1 MAKQLNSYQVNLH
14 FNANTAQAKMQL
26 QDLQTTL
33 DTIIKESVTG
43 VSQGKFP
50 LTKELT
56 EAQIAASK
64 LQTILS
70 QTINM
75 ETGKM
80 DLTRFSQSL
89 KQSNLN
95 LRKLQDNLLELGP
108 SGKKAFMSLAQS
120 IVEADVPL
128 KRTNLLV
135 SELWTTLKNT
145 VRWQISS
152 SALHAFMGTIQSA
165 YGYAKDLNESLNHI
179 RIVTGHN
186 IEYMDK
192 FAEKANKAAKAL
204 NATTLDYTNASL
216 IYYQQGLS
224 DEEVEKRTDITV
236 KMANVARQSAD
247 IVSDQL
253 TAVWNNFYDGSES
266 LEHYADA
273 MVRLGADTAS
283 STDEIAGG
291 LEKFA
296 AVANT
301 IGLSFDNAAA
311 ALATIT
317 ATTRQSEDVV
327 GTSLKTIFARIQG
340 LKLGETLEDG
350 TTLNQYSQALEKVG
364 VNIKDS
370 NGQLKDMDIILDE
383 LGHKWTTI
391 SKDQQVALAQQVAGI
406 RQYNQLIALMDNFD
420 FYQENIQRA
429 KNADGSLQEQADIYA
444 ESWEAARDRVRAAA
458 ESIYDD
464 LVDDKFFISLS
475 DAIAGAL
482 DAIDKLIDSIGGLPG
497 VIAALG
503 MIFTKVFKVHMA
515 EGVNDLVFSL
525 QSLVGLTKKSAVSLK
540 QEAYDRASNMAF
552 DTGTEVGDR
561 QGELLKQTLDLKK
574 RIYDISENI
583 TKEEREQLEG
593 LIEINRTYNEQA
605 IKAAQEKDQASENL
619 QNTRMDLR
627 GRIRRN
633 SSTGDIE
640 KNLNTFG
647 NVQQQ
652 MSGIIK
658 TGLRGTKVLD
668 GLNKTLKEGSPLGK
682 TFDSRMNTIQQTL
695 VKLDRPKAAK
705 SIERF
710 AKELKNGTITTDQF
724 LKKVNNVVTKENLMA
739 DATAKAGATFQD
751 NLGKKVKISG
761 NDCQKLAEDM
771 TKVIVTTDK
780 LNITNKQ
787 VAKSYEKI
795 KVAIENYKNATGDLG
810 RKLISMVNGFSSLIM
825 GLTSIKSIFNT
836 LSDEDMSFF
845 DKLLSVSMSL
855 GIGLSMTAS
864 GLYAMAKA
872 HKELVEA
879 KTLEN
884 IKTSLNTAITEINN
898 VVKAQSTVTTG
909 VQTGATGKQAL
920 VEDKLTKNIIL
931 QNAAWLVRNKRMS
944 ASAALALSLAGT
956 ILVVVAAAAALVLI
970 SKAVYNSTHKE
981 EIAAKAVAQAASDLG
996 KAYDECREKYQQMI
1010 NEFNEYKDAIDALDN
1025 LTKGTQEYRDALDEA
1040 NQKALELIQN
1050 NPDKFTKDDYYWD
1063 NDKLVIKDTAM
1074 SRVAEA
1080 SRQETADLYAASTMA
1095 NANNAQA
1102 QANLQRKNLIDTF
1115 TGSLRNTTGVDET
1128 IDAYLNSD
1136 RVAVDKEDLKDILN
1150 LDDGTSSSALVNVLW
1165 HNIDALNEL
1174 RSTMDGVETSFDLAS
1189 KTAAMAQWSGSG
1201 KENTKAGKMAL
1212 EGGGRLYNNLY
1223 AEGEN
1228 TVKGYSLATNWSAYE
1243 KMNNLNSLKGY
1254 NYSIKG
1260 DKVKYSYYDENGEKI
1275 TQEINKEA
1283 VQIAAATQYANDRI
1297 GEALDSLY
1305 QDIAK
1310 ANKNGLDSVGK
1321 YLSTENFDN
1330 MTKGELEQF
1339 QGLTD
1344 DQLKEYGIDK
1354 QAIEEAKK
1362 VVFDEIDGLNEAMSD
1377 QITVG
1382 VNKTL
1387 KENIQ
1392 NFGSEGKDAYINAIN
1407 QIGKSIDWNTLS
1419 PESQAEAWNKI
1430 SNINWFDFDAQ
1441 RQAETLIKEMG
1452 GDVSTLG
1459 DNWDKAF
1466 SQMRKA
1472 GDVVPVLMDIKERL
1486 DEIDDITKDMKIGK
1500 ILEKEDYD
1508 TLVNYNAELKDYFA
1522 ILSDGSA
1529 VFVGDPLDFSQT
1541 IKIDKQDELQRAI
1554 EGYQNLIDE
1563 YEKGSKIIEETEGG
1577 LDQLRVSGGGQTDN
1591 QLAFLN
1597 SQGYD
1602 EDKISDWTD
1611 KLANDSGDIE
1621 TLNAIAKAVNE
1632 VGDAFLSSKSNIED
1646 YKDSS
1651 QQAMNE
1657 LAMSAETAEEAAQM
1671 FQDNKINKMAY
1682 DLSAMQRMSAE
1693 KWGDLDSTEVNKYA
1707 DSLMKTA
1714 KKSKLLS
1721 DELENNKEAAEDVA
1735 LYTMKM
1741 NNGVKKLSDN
1751 FDGWS
1756 DVLKKSDSSSQEY
1769 YSTMIDI
1776 KDAMSDVLGVSEE
1789 FLSDDFI
1796 INNLDDIALA
1806 AKGDAEAID
1815 RLALAASKDIIINL
1829 DFEDETAKQEVL
1841 SLYDDLMAEM
1851 PDLEVGAT
1859 LNDEEFLT
1867 KLNNFVKQSGMSV
1880 ERAQAFF
1887 NSLGYEPE
1895 FVTDTKTVKRSIPQE
1910 RTHTDYEI
1918 TEGKI
1923 NILGQEFPI
1932 PTIDRLTT
1940 TSVKDYVDV
1949 DEKIQVP
1956 AFGTDNPQVKS
1967 LTKKSSGIMNNSSSA
1982 NPGTT
1987 SKGSKSKPTKGTSS
2001 KKSEVVD
2008 RYKEITD
2015 EIQNLTDAYDAASKA
2030 ADRLYGKDRLS
2041 LMKENNKLVLKEIE
2055 LLKKKKTEAYKY
2067 LGDQYQVGSD
2077 RYNLDKAAENLGIK
2091 FIINEAGDISNYTE
2105 EMTKVYNKLKEAQ
2118 ETYYGFKTKDE
2129 QDKFKENTLDKLE
2142 QKINELKDAIK
2153 QYDETNKTI
2162 EEINKEIQE
2171 RIYEWQDN
2179 NYKELTYKLELD
2191 IQVDDNEL
2199 KALEYY
2205 FDKLSNNIYKAAEAF
2220 TYLKDQFTPVIQ
2232 ELKDYEDFYNSIN
2245 AAYNNGEISQ
2255 SDFIDGMQD
2264 SYDSILDNLSA
2275 LKNLDDQMMEYYG
2288 NTLNLANEELSKYT
2302 NHMKNLTSVLEHY
2315 SSIITLLGKDKD
2327 YTRVLEVL
2335 NGTAQTKKNN
2345 FETSKQ
2351 WYEVLKSEKQEAARA
2366 LANARDDAEREMLKA
2381 NFEAIVEK
2389 FDEAQEQMLSDAE
2402 EYGNALKEILTTK
2415 MEEAAKAMEDV
2426 MSSTT
2431 ITIDGTN
2438 FNISGWDAIADALD
2452 RMSSYQDEY
2461 LTKTNQVYEMN
2472 KLLNTVNK
2480 AIDNTTNQAAKA
2492 RYNQFTKEIE
2502 QLREK
2507 DKLSQLELDI
2517 AQAKYK
2523 VLEAQI
2529 ALEEAQNAK
2538 SMVRLQR
2545 DSEGNFGYVYTADQ
2559 NKLDDAQQQLD
2570 DAENDLYN
2578 IRLNATNKYG
2588 QQKLQYERELAEK
2601 LAEIDQKAAEDA
2613 TYRES
2618 AYQQERALIIQQYS
2632 DLILASSELFN
2643 IAQMD
2648 GAEEVT
2654 NVVKDAWVNNF
2665 EIIKQN
2671 GNEWQD
2677 AITANTN
2684 AINDAFAEWQQ
2695 KTDIITDLVG
2705 DSLDETKEKVE
2716 EVTKESNELKEMLSR
2731 QMIPTLQREVS
2742 AVRASSQAWATQRQQ
2757 LMQTIRY
2764 YENLI
2769 TKIREAIRLQAQMG
2783 RSGGSDGFDLSI
2795 DYSALMTEAYNRKD
2809 MEAYEKYKELRDK
2822 KMLITDDDENVSNSR
2837 IDSLLSHGYNLG
2849 VGDLAGYK
2857 YYNQIPES
2865 WWKSHGFATGG
2876 YTGNWDGT
2884 GKLAFLHQKE
2894 LVLNAEDTE
2903 NMLKTIEIVRTIAK
2917 SIDLNS
2923 AMMAQG
2929 LGVLNPTTIAKEMFG
2944 QLEQDVHIE
2953 ANFPNV
2959 TNHSEIEEA
2968 FNNLINISSQYAN
2981 RKI

>member
-1 MAKQLNSYQVNLH
+1 MAKQLNSYQVNLQ
-14 FNANTAQAKMQL
+14 FNANTTQAKTQL

-33 DTIIKESVTG
+33 DAIIKESVAG
-43 VSQGKFP
+43 VSKGDFN
-50 LTKELT
+50 LTKRLN

-64 LQTILS
+64 LQTILA
-70 QTINM
+70 QTTNV

-89 KQSNLN
+89 KQSNLDLKKIQN
-95 LRKLQDNLLELGP
+95 SLLELGP
-108 SGKKAFMSLAQS
+108 SGQKAFMSLAQS

-145 VRWQISS
+145 ARWQISS

-165 YGYAKDLNESLNHI
+165 YGYAKDLNESLNDI

-192 FAEKANKAAKAL
+192 FAERANKAAKAL

-224 DEEVEKRTDITV
+224 DEEVGKRTDITV
-236 KMANVARQSAD
+236 KMANVIKQNAD

-253 TAVWNNFYDGSES
+253 TAIWNNFYDGSDS

-283 STDEIAGG
+283 SSDEIAGG

-350 TTLNQYSQALEKVG
+350 TTLNQYSQALAAVG

-370 NGQLKDMDIILDE
+370 NGQLKDMDIILDD
-383 LGHKWTTI
+383 LGHKWSTI

-429 KNADGSLQEQADIYA
+429 KEADGSLQEQADIYA

-464 LVDDKFFISLS
+464 LINDKFFISLS

-482 DAIDKLIDSIGGLPG
+482 DAIDKLISSIGGLPG

-503 MIFTKVFKVHMA
+503 MIFTKVFKVQMG
-515 EGVNDLVFSL
+515 EGVNNLVFGL

-540 QEAYDRASNMAF
+540 QEAYNRASNMAF

-561 QGELLKQTLDLKK
+561 QGESLKQTLDLKK

-583 TKEEREQLEG
+583 TKEERQQLEG
-593 LIEINRTYNEQA
+593 LIEINRAYNEQA
-605 IKAAQEKDQASENL
+605 IKAAQKKDQASENL

-627 GRIRRN
+627 ARIRRN
-633 SSTGDIE
+633 SATGKVE

-658 TGLRGTKVLD
+658 TGLRGSKALD
-668 GLNKTLKEGSPLGK
+668 GLNKALKEGSPLGK
-682 TFDSRMNTIQQTL
+682 AFEGRMNTIQQAL
-695 VKLDRPKAAK
+695 IKVDRSKAAE
-705 SIERF
+705 SIGNFVE
-710 AKELKNGTITTDQF
+710 ELKNGTITVDQF

-739 DATAKAGATFQD
+739 DATSKAATILEDDF
-751 NLGKKVKISG
+751 GKKVKING
-761 NDCQKLAEDM
+761 EECQKLAEDM
-771 TKVIVTTDK
+771 TEVIVTTDK
-780 LNITNKQ
+780 LKTTNKQ
-787 VAKSYEKI
+787 VAGSYEKI
-795 KVAIENYKNATGDLG
+795 KAAIENYKNATGDLG
-810 RKLISMVNGFSSLIM
+810 QKLISMVNGFSSLAM
-825 GLTSIKSIFNT
+825 GLASIKSIFDT

-855 GIGLSMTAS
+855 GMGISMTVSGLST
-864 GLYAMAKA
+864 MAKA
-872 HKELVEA
+872 YKELAEA
-879 KTLEN
+879 KTLDN
-884 IKTSLNTAITEINN
+884 IKTSINTAITEINN
-898 VVKAQSTVTTG
+898 LVKAQAAARTGTQTV
-909 VQTGATGKQAL
+909 ATDRQAL
-920 VEDKLTKNIIL
+920 AESKLTKNIIL
-931 QNAAWLVRNKRMS
+931 QNAAYLVRNTQMS
-944 ASAALALSLAGT
+944 ATAAFGLSLAGT
-956 ILVVVAAAAALVLI
+956 ILAVVAAAAALVLI
-970 SKAVYNSTHKE
+970 SKAVYNSIHKE
-981 EIAAKAVAQAASDLG
+981 EIAAEAAAKAASDLG
-996 KAYDECREKYQQMI
+996 NAYDECREKYQQMI
-1010 NEFNEYKDAIDALDN
+1010 DEFNEYKDAIDALDN

-1050 NPDKFTKDDYYWD
+1050 NPDKFNKDDYYWD
-1063 NDKLVIKDTAM
+1063 DNKLVIKDTAM

-1080 SRQETADLYAASTMA
+1080 SRQETADLQATSAMA

-1102 QANLQRKNLIDTF
+1102 QANLQKKNFVDTV
-1115 TGSLRNTTGVDET
+1115 TGSLRNTTGIDKS

-1150 LDDGTSSSALVNVLW
+1150 LDNGIDDKALVNVLW
-1165 HNIDALNEL
+1165 RNIDALNEL
-1174 RSTMDGVETSFDLAS
+1174 RNTMDGVETSFDLAS
-1189 KTAAMAQWSGSG
+1189 KTAARAQWSGSG

-1228 TVKGYSLATNWSAYE
+1228 TVKGYSLDTNWAAYE

-1254 NYSIKG
+1254 KRSIKS
-1260 DKVKYSYYDENGEKI
+1260 DKVEYSYYDENGEKI
-1275 TQEINKEA
+1275 TQEISKEA
-1283 VQIAAATQYANDRI
+1283 IQIAAATQYANDRI

-1305 QDIAK
+1305 QNIAK
-1310 ANKNGLDSVGK
+1310 ANKDGLDSVGK

-1392 NFGSEGKDAYINAIN
+1392 NFGSEGKDAYISAIN
-1407 QIGKSIDWNTLS
+1407 QIGESIDWNALS

-1452 GDVSTLG
+1452 GGVSALG

-1472 GDVVPVLMDIKERL
+1472 GDIVPVLADIKDRL
-1486 DEIDDITKDMKIGK
+1486 DKIDNITKDMKIGK

-1508 TLVNYNAELKDYFA
+1508 TLVDYNAELKDYFA

-1529 VFVGDPLDFSQT
+1529 TFIGDPLDFSQT
-1541 IKIDKQDELQRAI
+1541 IKTDKQDELQRAI
-1554 EGYQNLIDE
+1554 EGYQNLINE
-1563 YEKGSKIIEETEGG
+1563 YEKGSKIIERVEGG
-1577 LDQLRVSGGGQTDN
+1577 LDQLREPGKEQFYDQWV
-1591 QLAFLN
+1591 FLN

-1602 EDKISDWTD
+1602 GDKLSDWAT
-1611 KLANDSGDIE
+1611 KFSNDSEDIE
-1621 TLNAIAKAVNE
+1621 TLNAIAEAVNE
-1632 VGDAFLSSKSNIED
+1632 VGDAFLNSKNNIEV
-1646 YKDSS
+1646 YKNSS

-1657 LAMSAETAEEAAQM
+1657 LAMSAESAEEAAQM
-1671 FQDNKINKMAY
+1671 FQDERINKIAY
-1682 DLSAMQRMSAE
+1682 DLSAMQRMSTE
-1693 KWGDLDSTEVNKYA
+1693 KWGDLDPTEVNKYA

-1714 KKSKLLS
+1714 KKSELLS

-1741 NNGVKKLSDN
+1741 NNGIKKLSDN

-1756 DVLKKSDSSSQEY
+1756 DILKKSDSSSQEY
-1769 YSTMIDI
+1769 YDAMVDI

-1796 INNLDDIALA
+1796 TNNLDDIALA
-1806 AKGDAEAID
+1806 ANGDAEAID

-1859 LNDEEFLT
+1859 LDDEEFLT

-1880 ERAQAFF
+1880 EQAQAFF

-1918 TEGKI
+1918 TDGKI
-1923 NILGQEFPI
+1923 NILGQEYHI

-1940 TSVKDYVDV
+1940 TSVSDYVDV

-1967 LTKKSSGIMNNSSSA
+1967 LTKRSSGTMNNFSSA
-1982 NPGTT
+1982 NPG
-1987 SKGSKSKPTKGTSS
+1987 SKGSGSKGGSKNKPTKGDLT
-2001 KKSEVVD
+2001 KKSDVVD

-2015 EIQNLTDAYDAASKA
+2015 SINDTTRALDKA
-2030 ADRLYGKDRLS
+2030 NKSADRLWGKAHLDAMAKS
-2041 LMKENNKLVLKEIE
+2041 NKLTLKEID
-2055 LLKKKKTEAYKY
+2055 LLKQKQKEAQAYLKT
-2067 LGDQYQVGSD
+2067 
-2077 RYNLDKAAENLGIK
+2077 DKATLQQAAKKAGIT
-2091 FIINEAGDISNYTE
+2091 FTFDEDGDISNYTDQ
-2105 EMTKVYNKLKEAQ
+2105 MTKLYNQLVAAQNKANSFSTKDAQDAYKEA
-2118 ETYYGFKTKDE
+2118 
-2129 QDKFKENTLDKLE
+2129 TLDPIQE
-2142 QKINELKDAIK
+2142 KINELKDAIK
-2153 QYDETNKTI
+2153 QYEDTRDLV
-2162 EEINKEIQE
+2162 EELTDNIQDKIN
-2171 RIYEWQDN
+2171 EWQDR
-2179 NYKELTYKLELD
+2179 NYQMLTYEVEIKVQLD
-2191 IQVDDNEL
+2191 ENDT
-2199 KALEYY
+2199 KKLEYY
-2205 FDKLSNNIYKAAEAF
+2205 FDKLSDNIYKAAEALG
-2220 TYLKDQFTPVIQ
+2220 YLQGQFDPVISQ
-2232 ELKDYEDFYNSIN
+2232 LGTYENFYGQLNN
-2245 AAYNNGEISQ
+2245 AYSNGEISQ
-2255 SDFIDGMQD
+2255 ENYIEGLQD
-2264 SYDSILDNLSA
+2264 VYDNTLNNLNALQDLDKEML
-2275 LKNLDDQMMEYYG
+2275 EYYG
-2288 NTLNLANEELSKYT
+2288 NTIDLANDELSKYT
-2302 NHMKNLTSVLEHY
+2302 DHMEHLTNVLDHY
-2315 SSIITLLGKDKD
+2315 RSIITLLGKDKD
-2327 YTRVLEVL
+2327 YDKVLSVL

-2345 FETSKQ
+2345 FDTSKQ
-2351 WYEVLKSEKQEAARA
+2351 WYESLKRERDAAATA
-2366 LANARDDAEREMLKA
+2366 LASSTDEAEREVLQK
-2381 NFEAIVEK
+2381 NYDAILAA
-2389 FDEAQEQMLSDAE
+2389 FDEAEEDMLSKAE
-2402 EYGNALKEILTTK
+2402 EYGEALKEILTTK
-2415 MEEAAKAMEDV
+2415 MEQAADEMNKQL
-2426 MSSTT
+2426 STT
-2431 ITIDGTN
+2431 KVSINGNN
-2438 FNISGWDAIADALD
+2438 FNISGWDALNDALD

-2461 LTKTNQVYEMN
+2461 LTKTNQIYEMN
-2472 KLLNTVNK
+2472 KLLNNVNQ
-2480 AIDNTTNQAAKA
+2480 AIDKTNNQAAKN
-2492 RYNQFTKEIE
+2492 RYQQFTKEIE
-2502 QLREK
+2502 QLRDK
-2507 DKLSQLELDI
+2507 DKLSQLELEI

-2538 SMVRLQR
+2538 STVRLQR
-2545 DSEGNFGYVYTADQ
+2545 DNEGNFGYVYTADQ
-2559 NKLDDAQQQLD
+2559 EKVNDAQQALA

-2578 IRLNATNKYG
+2578 IRLDATNKYG
-2588 QQKLQYERELAEK
+2588 QQKLQYEKELAEK
-2601 LAEIDQKAAEDA
+2601 LAELDQKAAEDA
-2613 TYRES
+2613 VYRETT
-2618 AYQQERALIIQQYS
+2618 YQQERALVIQQYT
-2632 DLILASSELFN
+2632 DLITTAGNLYAK
-2643 IAQMD
+2643 AQ
-2648 GAEEVT
+2648 EEDSR
-2654 NVVKDAWVNNF
+2654 VVQDAWVNSF
-2665 EIIKQN
+2665 DIIKDN
-2671 GNEWQD
+2671 SNSWKDTITENTNIINDTFKEWQD
-2677 AITANTN
+2677 SMDEISKIVGDDLKDT
-2684 AINDAFAEWQQ
+2684 QQ
-2695 KTDIITDLVG
+2695 KVKDVTD
-2705 DSLDETKEKVE
+2705 
-2716 EVTKESNELKEMLSR
+2716 ESNKLY
-2731 QMIPTLQREVS
+2731 QEVS
-2742 AVRASSQAWATQRQQ
+2742 NRVIPALEGELSSVRSATEAWAQHRQQ
-2757 LMQTIRY
+2757 LLDTIRA
-2764 YENLI
+2764 YEELLN
-2769 TKIREAIRLQAQMG
+2769 AIQATLRAQ
-2783 RSGGSDGFDLSI
+2783 SGFGSGSGNNSGNSDWS
-2795 DYSALMTEAYNRKD
+2795 KD
-2809 MEAYEKYKELRDK
+2809 MGS
-2822 KMLITDDDENVSNSR
+2822 VSYGSEE
-2837 IDSLLSHGYNLG
+2837 Y
-2849 VGDLAGYK
+2849 YK
-2857 YYNQIPES
+2857 YMQNREDKINGGYDVGAATNARVDAFYRKGLTLPVTRNGQTYHYFTDIPDS
-2865 WWKSHGFATGG
+2865 VWKQLVGFRSGG
-2876 YTGNWDGT
+2876 YTGTWNDG

-2894 LVLNAEDTE
+2894 LVLNADDTE
-2903 NMLKTIEIVRTIAK
+2903 NMLASIQLVRQIAK
-2917 SIDLNS
+2917 QLDFNS
-2923 AMMAQG
+2923 QQISTLSSSG
-2929 LGVLNPTTIAKEMFG
+2929 FTVSSQDGT
-2944 QLEQDVHIE
+2944 LEQNVRIE
-2953 ANFPNV
+2953 ASFPNA
-2959 TNHSEIEEA
+2959 TDRYEIQEA
-2968 FNNLINISSQYAN
+2968 FNTLVNVASQYAN
-2981 RKI
+2981 RK

>member
-1 MAKQLNSYQVNLH
+1 MAKQLNSYQVNLQ
-14 FNANTAQAKMQL
+14 FNANTTHAKTQL

-33 DTIIKESVTG
+33 DAIIKESVAG
-43 VSQGKFP
+43 VSKGDFN
-50 LTKELT
+50 LTKRLN

-64 LQTILS
+64 LQTILT
-70 QTINM
+70 QTTNV

-89 KQSNLN
+89 KQSNLDLKKIQN
-95 LRKLQDNLLELGP
+95 SLLELGP
-108 SGKKAFMSLAQS
+108 SGQKAFMSLAQS

-145 VRWQISS
+145 ARWQVSS

-165 YGYAKDLNESLNHI
+165 YGYAKDLNKSLNDI

-192 FAEKANKAAKAL
+192 FAERANKAAKAL

-236 KMANVARQSAD
+236 KMANVIKQNAD
-247 IVSDQL
+247 TVSDQL
-253 TAVWNNFYDGSES
+253 TAIWNNFYDGSDS

-283 STDEIAGG
+283 SSDEIAGG

-350 TTLNQYSQALEKVG
+350 TTLNQYSQALAAVG

-383 LGHKWTTI
+383 LGHKWSTI

-429 KNADGSLQEQADIYA
+429 KDADGSLQEQADIYA

-458 ESIYDD
+458 ESLYDD
-464 LVDDKFFISLS
+464 LIDDKFFISLS

-482 DAIDKLIDSIGGLPG
+482 DGIDKLIDSIGGLPG

-503 MIFTKVFKVHMA
+503 MIFTKVFKVQMG
-515 EGVNDLVFSL
+515 EGVNNLIFGL

-540 QEAYDRASNMAF
+540 QEAYNRASNMAF

-561 QGELLKQTLDLKK
+561 QGESLKQTLDLKK
-574 RIYDISENI
+574 KIYDISENI
-583 TKEEREQLEG
+583 TKEERQQLEG
-593 LIEINRTYNEQA
+593 LIEINRAYNEQA
-605 IKAAQEKDQASENL
+605 IKAAQKKDQASENL

-627 GRIRRN
+627 ARIRRN
-633 SSTGDIE
+633 SATGEVE

-652 MSGIIK
+652 MSGVIK
-658 TGLRGTKVLD
+658 TGLRGTKALD
-668 GLNKTLKEGSPLGK
+668 GLNKTLREGSPLGK
-682 TFDSRMNTIQQTL
+682 AFEGRINTIQQAL
-695 VKLDRPKAAK
+695 IKVDRSEAAE
-705 SIERF
+705 SIGNFVE
-710 AKELKNGTITTDQF
+710 ELKNGTITVDQF
-724 LKKVNNVVTKENLMA
+724 LKKVNNAVTKENLMA
-739 DATAKAGATFQD
+739 DTTSKAATILEDDF
-751 NLGKKVKISG
+751 GKKVKING
-761 NDCQKLAEDM
+761 EDCQKLAEDM
-771 TKVIVTTDK
+771 TEVIVTTNK
-780 LNITNKQ
+780 LNTTNKQ
-787 VAKSYEKI
+787 VAGSYEKI
-795 KVAIENYKNATGDLG
+795 KAAIENYKNATGDLG
-810 RKLISMVNGFSSLIM
+810 QKLISMVNGFSSLAM
-825 GLTSIKSIFNT
+825 GLTSIKSIFDT
-836 LSDEDMSFF
+836 LSDEDMPFF

-855 GIGLSMTAS
+855 GMGISMTVSGLS
-864 GLYAMAKA
+864 AMSKA
-872 HKELVEA
+872 YKELAEA
-879 KTLEN
+879 KTLDN

-898 VVKAQSTVTTG
+898 VVKAQAAAR
-909 VQTGATGKQAL
+909 TGAQTEATGRQAL
-920 VEDKLTKNIIL
+920 AESKLTKNIIL
-931 QNAAWLVRNKRMS
+931 QNAAYLVRNKQMS
-944 ASAALALSLAGT
+944 ATAALGLSLAGT

-970 SKAVYNSTHKE
+970 SKAVYNSIHKE
-981 EIAAKAVAQAASDLG
+981 EIAAEAAAKAASDLG
-996 KAYDECREKYQQMI
+996 NAYDECREKYQQMI
-1010 NEFNEYKDAIDALDN
+1010 DEFNEYKDAIDALDN

-1050 NPDKFTKDDYYWD
+1050 NPDKFNKDDYYWD

-1074 SRVAEA
+1074 SRVAET

-1095 NANNAQA
+1095 NANNTQA
-1102 QANLQRKNLIDTF
+1102 QANLQKKNLVNTV
-1115 TGSLRNTTGVDET
+1115 TGSLRNTTGVDKT

-1136 RVAVDKEDLKDILN
+1136 RVAIDKEDLRDILN
-1150 LDDGTSSSALVNVLW
+1150 RGDNISDNALVNVLW
-1165 HNIDALNEL
+1165 RNIDALNEL
-1174 RSTMDGVETSFDLAS
+1174 RNTMDGVETTFDLAG
-1189 KTAAMAQWSGSG
+1189 KTVAKAQWSGSG

-1228 TVKGYSLATNWSAYE
+1228 TVKGYSLSTNWAAYE

-1254 NYSIKG
+1254 KSSRHG
-1260 DKVKYSYYDENGEKI
+1260 DKMEYSYYDENGEKI

-1283 VQIAAATQYANDRI
+1283 IQIAAATQYANDRI

-1305 QDIAK
+1305 QNIAK
-1310 ANKNGLDSVGK
+1310 ANKDGLDSVGK

-1392 NFGSEGKDAYINAIN
+1392 NFGSEGKDAYISAIN
-1407 QIGKSIDWNTLS
+1407 QIGESIDWSALS

-1441 RQAETLIKEMG
+1441 RQAEILIKEMG

-1459 DNWDKAF
+1459 DSWDKAF

-1472 GDVVPVLMDIKERL
+1472 GDIVPVLADIKDRL
-1486 DEIDDITKDMKIGK
+1486 DKIDDIAKDMKIGK

-1508 TLVNYNAELKDYFA
+1508 TLVDYNAELAKYFA

-1529 VFVGDPLDFSQT
+1529 VFVGDPLDFQQM
-1541 IKIDKQDELQRAI
+1541 IKSTKQDELSRTI
-1554 EGYQNLIDE
+1554 SGYQNAIDQ
-1563 YEKGSKIIEETEGG
+1563 YYAGAEELKKAGG
-1577 LDQLRVSGGGQTDN
+1577 LDQIREAGSRNVNS
-1591 QLAFLN
+1591 QLAFLKTQN
-1597 SQGYD
+1597 YD
-1602 EDKISDWTD
+1602 EAQISDWTG
-1611 KLANDSGDIE
+1611 KLTSSRGQDID
-1621 TLNAIAKAVNE
+1621 TLKAIAEAVNE
-1632 VGDAFLSSKSNIED
+1632 VGDSFLSSKDNIEQ
-1646 YKDSS
+1646 YTASS

-1657 LAMSAETAEEAAQM
+1657 LAMTTETAQEAEEM
-1671 FQDNKINKMAY
+1671 LKNGSINEMAY
-1682 DLSAMQRMSAE
+1682 NMSAMQRMSTE
-1693 KWGDLDSTEVNKYA
+1693 KWGDLDSSEVNKYA

-1714 KKSKLLS
+1714 KKSELLS

-1741 NNGVKKLSDN
+1741 NNGIKKLSDN

-1756 DVLKKSDSSSQEY
+1756 DVLKKSDSASQEY
-1769 YSTMIDI
+1769 YDAMVDI

-1806 AKGDAEAID
+1806 ANGDAEAID
-1815 RLALAASKDIIINL
+1815 RLALAASKDIVINL

-1841 SLYDDLMAEM
+1841 SLYDDLMTEM

-1859 LNDEEFLT
+1859 LDDEEFLT

-1880 ERAQAFF
+1880 EQAQAFF

-1918 TEGKI
+1918 TDGKI
-1923 NILGQEFPI
+1923 NILGQEYHI

-1940 TSVKDYVDV
+1940 TSVSDYVDV

-1967 LTKKSSGIMNNSSSA
+1967 LTKRSSGTMNNFSSA
-1982 NPGTT
+1982 NPG
-1987 SKGSKSKPTKGTSS
+1987 SKGSGSKGGSKNKPTKGDLT
-2001 KKSEVVD
+2001 KKSDVVD

-2015 EIQNLTDAYDAASKA
+2015 SINDTTRALDKA
-2030 ADRLYGKDRLS
+2030 NKSADRLWGKAHLDAMAKS
-2041 LMKENNKLVLKEIE
+2041 NKLALKEID
-2055 LLKKKKTEAYKY
+2055 LLKQKQKEAQVYLKT
-2067 LGDQYQVGSD
+2067 
-2077 RYNLDKAAENLGIK
+2077 DKATLQQAAEKAGIT
-2091 FIINEAGDISNYTE
+2091 FTFDEDGDISNYTDQ
-2105 EMTKVYNKLKEAQ
+2105 MTKLYNQLIAAQNKANSFSTKEAQ
-2118 ETYYGFKTKDE
+2118 DAY
-2129 QDKFKENTLDKLE
+2129 KEATLDPI
-2142 QKINELKDAIK
+2142 QKKIDELKDAIK
-2153 QYDETNKTI
+2153 QYEDTRDLV
-2162 EEINKEIQE
+2162 EELTDDIQDKIN
-2171 RIYEWQDN
+2171 EWQDR
-2179 NYKELTYKLELD
+2179 NYQMLTYEVEIKVQLD
-2191 IQVDDNEL
+2191 ENDT
-2199 KALEYY
+2199 KKLEYY
-2205 FDKLSNNIYKAAEAF
+2205 FDKLSDNIYKAAEALG
-2220 TYLKDQFTPVIQ
+2220 YLQGQFDPVISQ
-2232 ELKDYEDFYNSIN
+2232 LGTYENFYGQLNN
-2245 AAYNNGEISQ
+2245 AYASGEISQ
-2255 SDFIDGMQD
+2255 ENYIEGLQD
-2264 SYDSILDNLSA
+2264 VYDNTLNNLNALQDLDKEML
-2275 LKNLDDQMMEYYG
+2275 EYYG
-2288 NTLNLANEELSKYT
+2288 NTIDLANDELSKYT
-2302 NHMKNLTSVLEHY
+2302 DHMEHLTNVLDHY
-2315 SSIITLLGKDKD
+2315 RSIITLLGKDKD
-2327 YTRVLEVL
+2327 YDKVLSVL

-2345 FETSKQ
+2345 FDTSKQ
-2351 WYEVLKSEKQEAARA
+2351 WYESLKRERDAAAAA
-2366 LANARDDAEREMLKA
+2366 LASSTDEAEREVLQK
-2381 NFEAIVEK
+2381 NYDAILAA
-2389 FDEAQEQMLSDAE
+2389 FDEAEEDMLSKAE
-2402 EYGNALKEILTTK
+2402 EYGEALKEILTTK
-2415 MEEAAKAMEDV
+2415 MEQAADEMNKQL
-2426 MSSTT
+2426 STT
-2431 ITIDGTN
+2431 KVSINGNN
-2438 FNISGWDAIADALD
+2438 FNISGWDALNDALD

-2461 LTKTNQVYEMN
+2461 LTKTNQIYEMN
-2472 KLLNTVNK
+2472 KLLNNVNQ
-2480 AIDNTTNQAAKA
+2480 AIDKTNNQAAKN
-2492 RYNQFTKEIE
+2492 RYQQFTKEIE
-2502 QLREK
+2502 QLKDK
-2507 DKLSQLELDI
+2507 DKLSQLELEI

-2538 SMVRLQR
+2538 STVRLQR
-2545 DSEGNFGYVYTADQ
+2545 DNEGNFGYVYTADQ
-2559 NKLDDAQQQLD
+2559 EKVNDAQQALA

-2588 QQKLQYERELAEK
+2588 QQKLQYEKELAEK
-2601 LAEIDQKAAEDA
+2601 LAELDQKAAEDA
-2613 TYRES
+2613 VYRETT
-2618 AYQQERALIIQQYS
+2618 YQQERALVIQQYT
-2632 DLILASSELFN
+2632 DLITTAGNLYAK
-2643 IAQMD
+2643 AQ
-2648 GAEEVT
+2648 EEDSR
-2654 NVVKDAWVNNF
+2654 VVQDAWVNSF
-2665 EIIKQN
+2665 DIIKDN
-2671 GNEWQD
+2671 SNSWKDTITENTNIINDTFKEWQD
-2677 AITANTN
+2677 SMDEISKIVGDDLKDT
-2684 AINDAFAEWQQ
+2684 QQ
-2695 KTDIITDLVG
+2695 KVKDVTD
-2705 DSLDETKEKVE
+2705 
-2716 EVTKESNELKEMLSR
+2716 ESNKLY
-2731 QMIPTLQREVS
+2731 QEVS
-2742 AVRASSQAWATQRQQ
+2742 NRVIPALESELSSIRSATEAWAQHRQQ
-2757 LMQTIRY
+2757 LLDTIRA
-2764 YENLI
+2764 YEELLN
-2769 TKIREAIRLQAQMG
+2769 AIQATLRAQ
-2783 RSGGSDGFDLSI
+2783 SGFGSGSGNNSGNSDWS
-2795 DYSALMTEAYNRKD
+2795 KD
-2809 MEAYEKYKELRDK
+2809 MGS
-2822 KMLITDDDENVSNSR
+2822 VSYGSEE
-2837 IDSLLSHGYNLG
+2837 Y
-2849 VGDLAGYK
+2849 YK
-2857 YYNQIPES
+2857 YMQNREDKINGGYDVGAATNARVDAFYRKGLTLPVTRNGQTYHYFTDIPDS
-2865 WWKSHGFATGG
+2865 VWKQLVGFRSGG
-2876 YTGNWDGT
+2876 YTGTWNDG

-2894 LVLNAEDTE
+2894 LVLNADDTE
-2903 NMLKTIEIVRTIAK
+2903 NMLASIQLVRQIAK
-2917 SIDLNS
+2917 QLDFNS
-2923 AMMAQG
+2923 QQISTLSSSG
-2929 LGVLNPTTIAKEMFG
+2929 FTVSSQDGT
-2944 QLEQDVHIE
+2944 LEQNVRIE
-2953 ANFPNV
+2953 ASFPNA
-2959 TNHSEIEEA
+2959 TDRYEIQEA
-2968 FNNLINISSQYAN
+2968 FNTLVNVASQYAN
-2981 RKI
+2981 RK